1 MTVAQILKNFFVKN
15 KMLTAL
21 MSIALMLQVIGT
33 LYVPFL
39 VAGLIDEGI
48 AQKNLV
54 LVTEIGLEM
63 VVVAILAG
71 IAGIL
76 GSYYSAKFAAK
87 FSYYARRE
95 LFQKVQEMSMSDV
108 NQFGVSSLLARTIND
123 IENIAEMLVFFS
135 QMILPAPFISI
146 IAIYLTWTVSEKLV
160 WIPVI
165 VISIFTLMT
174 FVLVRKGNKYSV
186 IIQEKMER
194 MVRSIREFYS
204 GVRVIR
210 AFNNQTYEKAKTDQT
225 FSDYAS
231 NMIQL
236 NYLFAFLTPSVSAL
250 FGIAMTAIMWFGGFE
265 VVEGTLQIGSITAI
279 VEYTVLAIMYLIMAA
294 MVFLTLPS
302 AYASLERLRQVL
314 VLDIEIKDPQE
325 NRLAGS
331 TDEAAVVCFENVSF
345 AYPDSEDPVLQDI
358 NFQVHRGET
367 VAIVGSTGSGKST
380 IAKLLLRFNDAT
392 SGRVMVNGVDVRD
405 QKQFDLRNKM
415 SYVPQKSFLFNGTIL
430 ENLQSGNQ
438 TATFAEIE
446 KAAEIA
452 QAATF
457 IKKLDK
463 QYDAFVAQGGSNY
476 SGGQKQRLSIARAL
490 VKQAGV
496 YIFDDSFSALDY
508 QTDKIVRRGIKES
521 LSQVATIIVAQRLS
535 TVIEADRIV
544 LIDQGKIVG
553 QGTHQVLL
561 KENTLYREFA
571 VSQQLLE
578 EGEIIDETNPSN
590 FE

>member
-1 MTVAQILKNFFVKN
+1 
-15 KMLTAL
+15 
-21 MSIALMLQVIGT
+21 
-33 LYVPFL
+33 
-39 VAGLIDEGI
+39 
-48 AQKNLV
+48 
-54 LVTEIGLEM
+54 M

-544 LIDQGKIVG
+544 LIDQG
-553 QGTHQVLL
+553 THQVLL